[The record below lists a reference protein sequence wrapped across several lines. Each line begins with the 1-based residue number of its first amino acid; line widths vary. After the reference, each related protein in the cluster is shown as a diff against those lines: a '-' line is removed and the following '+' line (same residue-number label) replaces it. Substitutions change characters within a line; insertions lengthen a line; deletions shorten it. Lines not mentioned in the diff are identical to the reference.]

1 MPHETKP
8 DRIDEVAS
16 DLDDVKLAVDELEID
31 PPDGVRPSS
40 IDSLKRALDGAID
53 AVDDLENEKP

>member
-1 MPHETKP
+1 MSYETKP

-16 DLDDVKLAVDELEID
+16 DLDDVKVAVDELEID

>member
-1 MPHETKP
+1 MSHETKP

-16 DLDDVKLAVDELEID
+16 DLDDVKVAVDELEIN